1 MHQDFINV
9 ASRAIYEEATK
20 TLNQIITGSKTSA
33 VAIGLY
39 LNLPIQVEL
48 RRLPE
53 DIKVKPKLSELEI
66 GRASCRER
74 V

>member
-39 LNLPIQVEL
+39 LNLPNPS
-48 RRLPE
+48 RT
-53 DIKVKPKLSELEI
+53 
-66 GRASCRER
+66 
-74 V
+74 